1 MSAHLW
7 VGNALEVNSSQGQQ
21 CCHRYLLHF
30 VLCGVS
36 FSSPPHFLLPWP
48 GEELEA
54 VEYWFLGYLLCPQE
68 GGQASLKLFAGASQR
83 KEYDTPDTHT
93 QTTHDTQKCTG
104 KCSHTCTCSGNKV
117 VRHSATCWSV
127 CLHHSLVVDS
137 SKCEL
142 LVQQHHKGI
151 DKEAP

>member
-1 MSAHLW
+1 MLWRSTAAKDSSA
-7 VGNALEVNSSQGQQ
+7 VTDI
-21 CCHRYLLHF
+21 CHILFCVVFLF
-30 VLCGVS
+30 
-36 FSSPPHFLLPWP
+36 PPPPTSCFQDLG